1 MDLLKIFKPEIW
13 LSALAILVFI
23 PMTLILGENP
33 NFDLWRF
40 SLMFTVLIG
49 GIFFYAYM
57 DMR

>member
-1 MDLLKIFKPEIW
+1 MFKPEIW
-13 LSALAILVFI
+13 LSALTLLVFI

-33 NFDLWRF
+33 SFDLWRF

-57 DMR
+57 GMR

>member
-1 MDLLKIFKPEIW
+1 MDLLKIFKHEIW

-33 NFDLWRF
+33 SFDLWRF
-40 SLMFTVLIG
+40 SLMFTGLIG

-57 DMR
+57 GIR